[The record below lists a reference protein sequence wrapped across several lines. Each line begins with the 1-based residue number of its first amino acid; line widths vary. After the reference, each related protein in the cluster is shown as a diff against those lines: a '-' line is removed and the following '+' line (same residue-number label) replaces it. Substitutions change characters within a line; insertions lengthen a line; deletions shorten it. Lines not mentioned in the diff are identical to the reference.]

1 MGLLPRRTYKH
12 QEIEGRRCKRQP
24 YAARDNHV
32 VRPWG
37 VGWGTE
43 GGMGKMRRTRRMRKE
58 DEGKHGEE
66 GVEREKV
73 EWVDIEVWESEDGVW
88 EVGWCVGVPGYL
100 GQSGGPQ
107 ET

>member
-1 MGLLPRRTYKH
+1 
-12 QEIEGRRCKRQP
+12 
-24 YAARDNHV
+24 
-32 VRPWG
+32 
-37 VGWGTE
+37 
-43 GGMGKMRRTRRMRKE
+43 MRKE